1 MSALMKTEAI
11 KTRTGTAVRERGAAR
26 VDEIIQA
33 TKKILVNDGLANL
46 STRRVAREL
55 GISIGNLHYYFS
67 TKNDL
72 LQAVIEDVIRG
83 YDEEF
88 EREAK
93 LFPNAPR
100 KRIEAFL
107 RYLIADAKKPEVR
120 AFFYQLWGMSVQN
133 EFAADLRD
141 KAYNRFTDMMV
152 DMLAPLHPER
162 SSSESSSW
170 NNRITE
176 SGCFNSSCQS
186 HCGTSAGQTPSG
198 WTPCHNGEPPP
209 MLSMPPSPKRP
220 EHSRCAQRRC
230 VAGIEPSTGHQ

>member
-1 MSALMKTEAI
+1 MSALMKTEAT
-11 KTRTGTAVRERGAAR
+11 KTRADTGVRERGAAR
-26 VDEIIQA
+26 VDEIIQT
-33 TKKILVNDGLANL
+33 TKKILVNDGLADL

-88 EREAK
+88 ERKAK

-100 KRIEAFL
+100 KRIEAFV

-133 EFAADLRD
+133 NFAADLRD
-141 KAYNRFTDMMV
+141 KTYRRFVDMMV
-152 DMLAPLHPER
+152 DMLAPLHPDKSIAELKSLAMSISAPIEGLHVTFGLGKEMLDQYPEMDELLFQQIMR
-162 SSSESSSW
+162 
-170 NNRITE
+170 NIDY
-176 SGCFNSSCQS
+176 GCSN
-186 HCGTSAGQTPSG
+186 T
-198 WTPCHNGEPPP
+198 
-209 MLSMPPSPKRP
+209 
-220 EHSRCAQRRC
+220 
-230 VAGIEPSTGHQ
+230 

>member
-1 MSALMKTEAI
+1 MKTEAI

-33 TKKILVNDGLANL
+33 TKKILVDDGLANL

-83 YDEEF
+83 YDQEF

-152 DMLAPLHPER
+152 DMLAPLHSER
-162 SSSESSSW
+162 SSSELKLLAMGV
-170 NNRITE
+170 NTAIEGLHVTFGLGKEMLEQYPDMEELLFQQIMRNIDY
-176 SGCFNSSCQS
+176 GCF
-186 HCGTSAGQTPSG
+186 TT
-198 WTPCHNGEPPP
+198 
-209 MLSMPPSPKRP
+209 
-220 EHSRCAQRRC
+220 
-230 VAGIEPSTGHQ
+230 

>member
-1 MSALMKTEAI
+1 MSALMKTEAT
-11 KTRTGTAVRERGAAR
+11 KTRAGTGVRERGAAR
-26 VDEIIQA
+26 VDEIIQT
-33 TKKILVNDGLANL
+33 TKKILVNDGLADL

-88 EREAK
+88 ERKAK

-100 KRIEAFL
+100 KRIEAFV

-133 EFAADLRD
+133 DFAADLRD
-141 KAYNRFTDMMV
+141 KAYDRFTNMMLE
-152 DMLAPLHPER
+152 MLVPLHPEK
-162 SSSESSSW
+162 SSRELKLLALGV
-170 NNRITE
+170 NTAIEGLHVTFGLGKEMLEQYPEMEELLFQQIMRNID
-176 SGCFNSSCQS
+176 SGFYE
-186 HCGTSAGQTPSG
+186 T
-198 WTPCHNGEPPP
+198 
-209 MLSMPPSPKRP
+209 
-220 EHSRCAQRRC
+220 
-230 VAGIEPSTGHQ
+230 

>member
-33 TKKILVNDGLANL
+33 TKKILVDDGLANL

-152 DMLAPLHPER
+152 DMLAPLHSER
-162 SSSESSSW
+162 SSSELKLLAMGV
-170 NNRITE
+170 NTAIEGLHVTFGLGKEMLEQYPDMEELLFQQIMRNIDY
-176 SGCFNSSCQS
+176 GCF
-186 HCGTSAGQTPSG
+186 TT
-198 WTPCHNGEPPP
+198 
-209 MLSMPPSPKRP
+209 
-220 EHSRCAQRRC
+220 
-230 VAGIEPSTGHQ
+230 

>member
-1 MSALMKTEAI
+1 MKTEAI

-33 TKKILVNDGLANL
+33 TKKILVDDGLANL

-152 DMLAPLHPER
+152 DMLAPLHSER
-162 SSSESSSW
+162 SSSELKLLAMGV
-170 NNRITE
+170 NTAIEGLHVTFGLGKEMLEQYPDMEELLFQQIMRNIDY
-176 SGCFNSSCQS
+176 GCF
-186 HCGTSAGQTPSG
+186 TT
-198 WTPCHNGEPPP
+198 
-209 MLSMPPSPKRP
+209 
-220 EHSRCAQRRC
+220 
-230 VAGIEPSTGHQ
+230 

>member
-33 TKKILVNDGLANL
+33 TKKILVDDGLANL

-83 YDEEF
+83 YDQEF

-152 DMLAPLHPER
+152 DMLAPLHSER
-162 SSSESSSW
+162 SSSELKLLAMGV
-170 NNRITE
+170 NTAIEGLHVTFGLGKEMLEQYPDMEELLFQQIMRNIDY
-176 SGCFNSSCQS
+176 GCF
-186 HCGTSAGQTPSG
+186 TT
-198 WTPCHNGEPPP
+198 
-209 MLSMPPSPKRP
+209 
-220 EHSRCAQRRC
+220 
-230 VAGIEPSTGHQ
+230 

>member
-1 MSALMKTEAI
+1 MKTEAI

-33 TKKILVNDGLANL
+33 TKKILVDDGLANL

-162 SSSESSSW
+162 SSGELKLLAMGV
-170 NNRITE
+170 NTAIEGLHVTFGLGKEMLEQYPDMEELLFQQIMRNIDY
-176 SGCFNSSCQS
+176 GCFN
-186 HCGTSAGQTPSG
+186 T
-198 WTPCHNGEPPP
+198 
-209 MLSMPPSPKRP
+209 
-220 EHSRCAQRRC
+220 
-230 VAGIEPSTGHQ
+230 

>member
-1 MSALMKTEAI
+1 MSALMKIEAI
-11 KTRTGTAVRERGAAR
+11 KTRSGTAVRERGAAR
-26 VDEIIQA
+26 VEEIIQT
-33 TKKILVNDGLANL
+33 TKRILVDHGLANL

-162 SSSESSSW
+162 SSSELKLLAMGV
-170 NNRITE
+170 NTAIEGLHVTFGLGKEMLEQYPDMEELLFQQIMRNIDY
-176 SGCFNSSCQS
+176 GCF
-186 HCGTSAGQTPSG
+186 TT
-198 WTPCHNGEPPP
+198 
-209 MLSMPPSPKRP
+209 
-220 EHSRCAQRRC
+220 
-230 VAGIEPSTGHQ
+230 

>member
-1 MSALMKTEAI
+1 MKTEAI

-33 TKKILVNDGLANL
+33 TKKILVDDGLANL

-83 YDEEF
+83 YDQEF

-152 DMLAPLHPER
+152 DMLAPLHSER
-162 SSSESSSW
+162 SSSELKLLAMGVNTAIEGLHVTFGLGKEMLEQYPDMEELLFQQIMRS
-170 NNRITE
+170 IDY
-176 SGCFNSSCQS
+176 GCF
-186 HCGTSAGQTPSG
+186 TT
-198 WTPCHNGEPPP
+198 
-209 MLSMPPSPKRP
+209 
-220 EHSRCAQRRC
+220 
-230 VAGIEPSTGHQ
+230 